1 MREWKKIWNEIWI
14 PDVLPSIENDIITK
28 RDFIIKITMEVTF
41 NMFKK
46 VFFDIYKLKNIILS
60 KDEYIIMDKIRTYFP
75 EKNIPGRSQDEL
87 ALNQLMNIIEQIKA
101 EEEIIY
107 CDLKPAKQK
116 IEEYKKNTGNTEA
129 IQRLEIIVNKISEV
143 QNIVNTRENA
153 FVKKEVED
161 IRKLIN
167 AIPYENEKKLFLD
180 NLVNSSR
187 LYDTFLPITNILMV
201 ITFMTIG
208 KKRDKNYDNKI
219 EDAKSEMLKLK
230 GKNNEI
236 NGKWNLLKE
245 IKEKLGEDEANDIME
260 QSQELQETEAYKTQ
274 KILSDARKSLNRIIE
289 LKNQQ
294 QMSSFNFYKK
304 LRKAIVRPKD
314 LC

>member
-1 MREWKKIWNEIWI
+1 
-14 PDVLPSIENDIITK
+14 
-28 RDFIIKITMEVTF
+28 
-41 NMFKK
+41 
-46 VFFDIYKLKNIILS
+46 
-60 KDEYIIMDKIRTYFP
+60 
-75 EKNIPGRSQDEL
+75 
-87 ALNQLMNIIEQIKA
+87 MNIIESIKA

-129 IQRLEIIVNKISEV
+129 IQRLELIVSKIEEV
-143 QNIVNTRENA
+143 QNIVNTREYG

-167 AIPYENEKKLFLD
+167 AIPYESEKKLFLD

-201 ITFMTIG
+201 ITFMTVG
-208 KKRDKNYDNKI
+208 KKRDKNYDSKI
-219 EDAKSEMLKLK
+219 EEAKSEILKLK

-236 NGKWNLLKE
+236 TGKWNLLKE

-260 QSQELQETEAYKTQ
+260 QSQEIQETEAYKTQ
-274 KILSDARKSLNRIIE
+274 KILSEARNSLNRIIE

-294 QMSSFNFYKK
+294 QMSTFNFYKK
-304 LRKAIVRPKD
+304 IRKAIVRPKD